1 MDLSIL
7 KSIRETIGR
16 HTKGIFLGTLFVGLF
31 LVSTAT
37 SYFYLS
43 KVVVKSQEPEISQ
56 PELTPTHGFPVVHN
70 LPVVQDLLAGYNVLL
85 LGYGGPGH
93 DGSYLADVL
102 MVAHIEPEEKKVV
115 LISVPRDLWVSIPIR
130 SDQSKNFKINAAFAV
145 GSDDK
150 RYPLKES
157 IYTGE
162 FGGGEMAKR
171 VVGDVVGMPIDLFI
185 AVDFEGFKKA
195 IDILE
200 GIEVDVP
207 VAFDDYFY
215 PVKGLENETCGK
227 SPEEITK
234 IHEEFSGFQLEKQFE
249 CRYEHIHFD
258 TGVQLMDGETA
269 LKFVRSRHSEQHG
282 GDFARSQRQQALLSA
297 IKNKL
302 LSIYS
307 VDDAIPFINQF
318 SSVVQTDVVGA
329 VIKEFVTTIGD
340 PKGYE
345 ISYVNLT
352 TENVLAQTTTG
363 AGQFIIV
370 PKEGVGEW
378 KAVHQ
383 FIGEEIA
390 KLTTN

>member
-1 MDLSIL
+1 MRLLTPIY
-7 KSIRETIGR
+7 IRQTIHQHSKRIIAG
-16 HTKGIFLGTLFVGLF
+16 FSLVGLF
-31 LVSTAT
+31 LISAAT
-37 SYFYLS
+37 SHFYFS
-43 KVVVKSQEPEISQ
+43 KAAVKNKERKVSQ
-56 PELTPTHGFPVVHN
+56 PELTLHD
-70 LPVVQDLLAGYNVLL
+70 LPAGDNILL
-85 LGYGGPGH
+85 LGYGGSGH
-93 DGSYLADVL
+93 DGSSLTDVL
-102 MVAHIEPEEKKVV
+102 MVAHLEPEEKRVV

-145 GSDDK
+145 GSDDEK
-150 RYPLKES
+150 YPLKEARFKGM
-157 IYTGE
+157 T
-162 FGGGEMAKR
+162 GGGELAKY
-171 VVGDVVGMPIDLFI
+171 VVGQVIGMPIDFFI

-227 SPEEITK
+227 SPEEIAEL
-234 IHEEFSGFQLEKQFE
+234 HEEFSGFQLEKQFE

-258 TGVQLMDGETA
+258 FGAQHMDGETA
-269 LKFVRSRHSEQHG
+269 LKFVRSRHSGQHG

-297 IKNKL
+297 IKNKA

-307 VDDAIPFINQF
+307 VDDAITFINQF
-318 SSVVQTDVVGA
+318 NNVVQTDAVGG
-329 VIKEFVTTIGD
+329 VIKEFVTIIGD

-345 ISYVNLT
+345 ISYINLT

-363 AGQFIIV
+363 AGQFILV

-378 KAVHQ
+378 RTVHQ
-383 FIGEEIA
+383 FIRDLKNTAELEPRM
-390 KLTTN
+390 N